1 MRELSLVDVARYP
14 LPGVAVPDSLAFSPS
29 GRYLTYLHSPDHSLT
44 RRLYLV
50 DVESWSTNELFGAE
64 SAGVTEENLTL
75 EEKLRRERARDL
87 GLGVTTYAWARD
99 ADVLLVPFPD
109 AVRVWR
115 DGDVVEVVRTGDEP
129 ALDAR
134 LSPDGSTLAFVRGGE
149 LFTVPTDGSGKRRQ
163 LTRGAQDGLTH
174 GLAEFV
180 AQEEM
185 HRAEGYW
192 WSLDGSRIA
201 YTQVDERHI
210 PVYRIVHQ
218 GSDSVGEGAQE
229 DHRYPFAGA
238 QNAKVR
244 LFVADVGRTL
254 AAPGE
259 LDLGDAEYLARVNWL
274 HDGSLV
280 AQLQNRLQN
289 RLELVRFDVTNG
301 ERKTLLVE
309 ESPTWINLHDHFR
322 PLKDGRFLWA
332 SERDGFRQ
340 LEVRTA
346 DGELDVLVTNEPAE
360 VVSVAAID
368 EEAGL
373 VWYLAV
379 GGTPLERHFY
389 EARLDGRGSR
399 RVTGGRGLH
408 SGPVAA
414 RRRLFADSAHDVTTP
429 PQVTVRSLTEE
440 REGQPIIFE
449 PDPRLQE
456 LEMEPPE
463 LRTFTTAD
471 GVELHAAVYRPAGD
485 PPHPLVLNVYGGPGV
500 TRIYDGWN
508 LTVSM
513 RAQYL
518 RQRGFLVVA
527 CDNRGGV
534 WHGKP
539 FEDGVYRN
547 LGDLEVSD
555 QVEVVQQ
562 LVAEGSADA
571 GRVGI
576 YGWSYGGYLAAM
588 CLARA
593 PEVFKAAVA
602 GAPVTHWDGYDS
614 HYTERYMATPEDNPE
629 GYEVSS
635 VMHHV
640 AAITGRLL
648 LVHGLIDE
656 NVHFRHTAR
665 LINALIKERIAY
677 ELMLFPNERH
687 SPRSEA
693 DRVFMEERIADF
705 LAESLA

>member
-50 DVESWSTNELFGAE
+50 DLDSWTTTELFGDE
-64 SAGVTEENLTL
+64 GAGVTEDNLTL

-99 ADVLLVPFPD
+99 ADVLVVPFPD
-109 AVRVWR
+109 ATRVWR
-115 DGDVVEVVRTGDEP
+115 DGDVVEVVRTADEA
-129 ALDAR
+129 ALDPR
-134 LSPDGSTLAFVRGGE
+134 LSPDGSMLAFVRGGD

-163 LTRGAQDGLTH
+163 LTRGAGEGLTH

-192 WSLDGSRIA
+192 WSLDGTCIA
-201 YTQVDERHI
+201 YTDVDERHI

-218 GSDSVGEGAQE
+218 GSEAVGEGAQE

-238 QNAKVR
+238 ENARVR
-244 LFVADVGRTL
+244 LFVAELGRTL
-254 AAPGE
+254 AQPIE
-259 LDLGDAEYLARVNWL
+259 LDLGDAEYLARVNWM

-280 AQLQNRLQN
+280 AQLQNRSQN
-289 RLELVRFDVTNG
+289 RLEVVRYELPGG
-301 ERKTLLVE
+301 ERESLLVE
-309 ESPTWINLHDHFR
+309 ESPTWINLHDMFR
-322 PLKDGRFLWA
+322 PLRDGRFLWA
-332 SERDGFRQ
+332 SQRSGTCQ
-340 LEVRTA
+340 LEIRSAT
-346 DGELDVLVTNEPAE
+346 GELEVAVTTGEEEVLSVTAL
-360 VVSVAAID
+360 D
-368 EEAGL
+368 EDAGL
-373 VWYLAV
+373 VWHLAA
-379 GGTPLERHFY
+379 GGFPLERHLY
-389 EARLDGRGSR
+389 EARLDGRGVR
-399 RVTGGRGLH
+399 RITTGRGLH
-408 SGPVAA
+408 SGPVNVA
-414 RRRLFADSAHDVTTP
+414 RRLFADSAHDVTRP
-429 PQVTVRSLTEE
+429 PQVTVRSMTEE
-440 REGQPIIFE
+440 REGQPIVFE

-456 LEMEPPE
+456 LEMEAPE
-463 LRTFTTAD
+463 FRSITTAD
-471 GVELHAAVYRPAGD
+471 GGEIHSALYVPAGE
-485 PPHPLVLNVYGGPGV
+485 PPFPLVLSVYGGPGV
-500 TRIYDGWN
+500 NRVYDGWN
-508 LTVSM
+508 LTVAM

-534 WHGKP
+534 WRGKE
-539 FEDGVYRN
+539 FEDAVYRN
-547 LGDLEVSD
+547 LGDLEVRD
-555 QVEVVQQ
+555 QVSVVDA
-562 LVAEGSADA
+562 LVADGLADPE
-571 GRVGI
+571 RVGI
-576 YGWSYGGYLAAM
+576 YGWSYGGYLSAM

-593 PEVFKAAVA
+593 PEVFRVAVA
-602 GAPVTHWDGYDS
+602 GAPVTHWDGYDT

-635 VMHHV
+635 VMHHA
-640 AAITGRLL
+640 AAIRGRLL

-665 LINALIKERIAY
+665 LINALIKERIPY

-687 SPRSEA
+687 SPRSED

-705 LAESLA
+705 LAESLS

>member
-14 LPGVAVPDSLAFSPS
+14 LPGVAVPDSLSFSPS
-29 GRYLTYLHSPDHSLT
+29 GRYFSYLHSPDHSLT
-44 RRLYLV
+44 RRLFLV
-50 DVESWSTNELFGAE
+50 DVDAWTTTELFGAE
-64 SAGVTEENLTL
+64 GAGVTEDNLSL

-99 ADVLLVPFPD
+99 ADVLAVPFPD

-115 DGDVVEVVRTGDEP
+115 DGDVVEAVRTGDEP
-129 ALDAR
+129 ALDPR
-134 LSPDGSTLAFVRGGE
+134 LSPDGSVLAFVRGGD

-163 LTRGAQDGLTH
+163 LTRGAQEGLTH

-192 WSLDGSRIA
+192 WSLDGTRIA
-201 YTQVDERHI
+201 YIEVDERHI
-210 PVYRIVHQ
+210 PVFRIVHQ
-218 GSDSVGEGAQE
+218 GRDAVGEGAQE

-238 QNAKVR
+238 ENARVK
-244 LFVADVGRTL
+244 LFVADCSRTL
-254 AAPGE
+254 AAPIE
-259 LDLGDAEYLARVNWL
+259 LDLGDAEYLARVNWM
-274 HDGSLV
+274 HDGSLAV
-280 AQLQNRLQN
+280 QLQNRLQN
-289 RLELVRFDVTNG
+289 RLELVRYDVSSG
-301 ERKTLLVE
+301 ERRTLLVE
-309 ESPTWINLHDHFR
+309 ESPTWINLHDLFR
-322 PLKDGRFLWA
+322 PLRDGRFLWA

-346 DGELDVLVTNEPAE
+346 DGELEVAVTHGDEEVLT
-360 VVSVAAID
+360 VAALD

-379 GGTPLERHFY
+379 GGTPLERHLY

-399 RVTGGRGLH
+399 RLTSGRGMH
-408 SGPVAA
+408 SGPVSAK
-414 RRRLFADSAHDVTTP
+414 RRLFADSSHDVTRA
-429 PQVTVRSLTEE
+429 PQVTVQSLSEE
-440 REGQPIIFE
+440 REGRPIVFE

-463 LRTFTTAD
+463 LRTFTTSD
-471 GVELHAAVYRPAGD
+471 GAELHAALYMPAGD
-485 PPHPLVLNVYGGPGV
+485 GPFPLVLNVYGGPGV
-500 TRIYDGWN
+500 TRVFDAWN

-534 WHGKP
+534 WRGKA
-539 FEDGVYRN
+539 FEDAVYRN
-547 LGDLEVSD
+547 LGDLEVQD
-555 QVEVVQQ
+555 QVAVVEQ
-562 LVAEGSADA
+562 LVGEGLADRD
-571 GRVGI
+571 RVGI
-576 YGWSYGGYLAAM
+576 YGWSYGGYLSAM

-593 PEVFKAAVA
+593 PKVFKAAVA
-602 GAPVTHWDGYDS
+602 GAPVTHWDGYDT
-614 HYTERYMATPEDNPE
+614 HYTERYMSTPAENPE

-640 AAITGRLL
+640 AAIEGRLL

-665 LINALIKERIAY
+665 LINALIKERIPY

-705 LAESLA
+705 LAESLG